1 MAELITK
8 SLGDA
13 LRLSLWVIGG
23 IVKAVAIVIYHLRQ
37 SPRA

>member
-1 MAELITK
+1 MAAMITK

-23 IVKAVAIVIYHLRQ
+23 IVKAVAIAIYHIRQ
-37 SPRA
+37 TPRG